1 MSTNAECACDK
12 AIHVLV
18 ASENIGG
25 NGCKA
30 SFDKWNSLVVE
41 DKSRKNVKKSG
52 LCKQHLSGI
61 RKIPSK
67 RLWRRG
73 DLL

>member
-1 MSTNAECACDK
+1 LSTSRNALATK
-12 AIHVLV
+12 AIHVSV

-30 SFDKWNSLVVE
+30 PFDEWNSLVVE

-52 LCKQHLSGI
+52 FGKQHLRGI
-61 RKIPSK
+61 R
-67 RLWRRG
+67 
-73 DLL
+73 